1 MRVAQLFGNQI
12 EIRDINNISLQ
23 DKHGAIVKI
32 LGCGLCG
39 SDIVK
44 FRHKLAEDGT
54 VLGHEIVAT
63 IEQINSSTGFKVG
76 DKIVCSHHIP
86 CMKCSYC
93 KGESYSMCQHFKK
106 TNIIP
111 GGFSEYV
118 YLSEEHL
125 ENVAY
130 KVPQNMTNE
139 EISFYEPLSCCIR
152 AIERANLKE
161 ESNVLVIGL
170 GSIGNIMGQALK
182 AYGMNVFGCDLMQER
197 IDIATQ
203 KGIFAFNSN
212 DIEKSQ
218 EYISQNTNNIG
229 VDCVFMTS
237 GADAAI
243 PLALKTV
250 RDGGKILVFSST
262 PKDFGYA
269 NNDIYYR
276 ELTVLG
282 SYSPHP
288 KDLKKSFEFLTSNKV
303 DVKNL
308 STIYTLDNI
317 NKAFD
322 DTISNKILKAYIKI
336 N

>member
-1 MRVAQLFGNQI
+1 MAVSDYVLEKLYETSKDN
-12 EIRDINNISLQ
+12 IN
-23 DKHGAIVKI
+23 GARIDKI
-32 LGCGLCG
+32 L
-39 SDIVK
+39 
-44 FRHKLAEDGT
+44 
-54 VLGHEIVAT
+54 
-63 IEQINSSTGFKVG
+63 KVG

-218 EYISQNTNNIG
+218 EYI
-229 VDCVFMTS
+229 
-237 GADAAI
+237 
-243 PLALKTV
+243 
-250 RDGGKILVFSST
+250 
-262 PKDFGYA
+262 
-269 NNDIYYR
+269 DIII
-276 ELTVLG
+276 T
-282 SYSPHP
+282 
-288 KDLKKSFEFLTSNKV
+288 KKSTNS
-303 DVKNL
+303 
-308 STIYTLDNI
+308 
-317 NKAFD
+317 
-322 DTISNKILKAYIKI
+322 
-336 N
+336 